1 MTVVDAESPT
11 IRDSAQ
17 PNPAVFASWRARAG
31 ALLLDVLPGAALLAT
46 TALVALSVPL
56 RGAWWWVC
64 VSIGAATV
72 LSTALNRLVL
82 PATARQSLGRA
93 VFGITVVHRNGTPV
107 GAWWLL
113 LRDLA
118 HLLDTAAMFAGWLWP
133 LWEGRR
139 RTFADILLR
148 TESHLLE
155 PRWPEPKLR
164 RFTSA
169 LVLGVALL
177 CGAGAALSYVV
188 VHQHDRSITDAS
200 EQIAQQGPRMVEQI
214 LSYHPET
221 LKGDFDHAQSL
232 ATDSYRP
239 QLTAQQQAVQKSG
252 AIRNEYWTTNS
263 SVLSATADRAT
274 MLVFLQGQRGA
285 PPDQRY
291 ITASVRATFVKSGS
305 LGWRVDDV
313 AVVTK
318 PQPPQARP

>member
-11 IRDSAQ
+11 TRDSAQ
-17 PNPAVFASWRARAG
+17 PNPAVFASWAARAG
-31 ALLLDVLPGAALLAT
+31 ALALDMLPGAALVVT

-72 LSTALNRLVL
+72 LLTALNRLVL
-82 PATARQSLGRA
+82 PATAGQSLGRA
-93 VFGITVVHRNGTPV
+93 VFGITVVHRNGAPV

-118 HLLDTAAMFAGWLWP
+118 HLLDTAPVFAGWLWP
-133 LWEGRR
+133 FWDAHR
-139 RTFADILLR
+139 RTFADVLLH
-148 TESHLLE
+148 TESHPLK
-155 PRWPEPKLR
+155 PRWSAHKLR
-164 RFTSA
+164 RFTAA

-177 CGAGAALSYVV
+177 CGAGAAVSYFVV
-188 VHQHDRSITDAS
+188 REHDRSIADTR
-200 EQIAQQGPRMVEQI
+200 EQIAEQGPRMVEQI

-221 LKGDFDHAQSL
+221 IKGDFDRAQSL
-232 ATDSYRP
+232 ATDAYRA

-313 AVVTK
+313 AVITK
-318 PQPPQARP
+318 PQPPQAGP